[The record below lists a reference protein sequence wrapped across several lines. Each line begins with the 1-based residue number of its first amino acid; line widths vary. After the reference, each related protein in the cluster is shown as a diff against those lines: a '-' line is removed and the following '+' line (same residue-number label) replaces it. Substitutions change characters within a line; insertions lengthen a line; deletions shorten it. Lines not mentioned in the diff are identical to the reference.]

1 MTEFDAI
8 MYNWHYGVL
17 PKSVKLAFTPAQI
30 CILKD
35 YLVVLD
41 NNFENLF
48 IFNRKS
54 MQLESQIGTGIC
66 DMTVFIFSV
75 SENESNIMVLVS
87 GSLVQLL
94 NIENIHMESVNNVF
108 DYSFVEMKC
117 RRGSIASLWTDR
129 CVTSYLVLW
138 LSCKDN
144 PLIYEL
150 CDENSPKIVFDRLE
164 WVTADR
170 ILLVRAASV
179 PVCFSVFSLVSRSF
193 LNHVVMNIG
202 RGPQHFAISGNNKK
216 LVMCQ
221 DGNFIMYDTASLK
234 RVLCCKC
241 DLTDDSMDFIGI
253 FENNF
258 MTVGQLS
265 DSKVIRYYINEEY
278 CSIDR
283 VNEGKVSF
291 ESYDRFK
298 SVQVIG
304 DELMVV
310 RCSSRDQRSAVL
322 GLINHFDGNV
332 FQFLKLRLGDM
343 LSLTQNCLVTFSKKS
358 AEDQHYELAL
368 FDFTATNSPDDLWP
382 RLKQKLSE
390 IKKHKKTLD
399 EYKLSKQRHVQQ
411 LMKAKML
418 ELNRSHL
425 NELKRIAKQ
434 PVYMS
439 KAAMQDESMSRLV
452 SNTSEQCPDDED
464 HLQNQQQPKQKQQQQ
479 MPQQQHQLHSIWESY
494 FQRCIGPREGDA
506 TEGVKAATPQK
517 LEQQQAHNSGQSVS
531 SENIKL
537 KQVLI
542 GSSSPDPHRI
552 GTPSRKHRKQGKQIP
567 DR

>member
-368 FDFTATNSPDDLWP
+368 FDFTATNAPDDLWP

-439 KAAMQDESMSRLV
+439 KAAMQDESMS
-452 SNTSEQCPDDED
+452 
-464 HLQNQQQPKQKQQQQ
+464 
-479 MPQQQHQLHSIWESY
+479 
-494 FQRCIGPREGDA
+494 
-506 TEGVKAATPQK
+506 
-517 LEQQQAHNSGQSVS
+517 VS